1 MGQDIFGKA
10 TYNLYELQTLLRN
23 PATRIVTATAEQNA
37 SSVGIIG
44 KEEIVAR
51 VLQLRP
57 DEIYKTM
64 KADLMRGLWQDVYKT
79 QEAEI
84 PLYVKLQ
91 KSYDGKGVVIQ
102 LKRDTC

>member
-1 MGQDIFGKA
+1 MGQDIFGQA
-10 TYNLYELQTLLRN
+10 TYNLYELQELLRN
-23 PATRIVTATAEQNA
+23 PITRIVTARAEINA

-64 KADLMRGLWQDVYKT
+64 PADIRPGLWQDVYKT
-79 QEAEI
+79 QEAGI
-84 PLYVKLQ
+84 PLYIKLQ
-91 KSYDGKGVVIQ
+91 KSYDNNGVVIQ
-102 LKRDTC
+102 LKRDTS